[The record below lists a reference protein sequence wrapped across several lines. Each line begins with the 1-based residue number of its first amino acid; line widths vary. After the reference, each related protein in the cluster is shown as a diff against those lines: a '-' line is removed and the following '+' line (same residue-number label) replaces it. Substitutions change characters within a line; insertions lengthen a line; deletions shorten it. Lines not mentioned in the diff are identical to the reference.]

1 MAFVT
6 PPRADLVSTLLDL
19 SRPIASR
26 MRAIFYLRSMGDE
39 HLAENTAI
47 LCRALQDT
55 RGTALFRHEIAYVLG
70 QMQSVQAI
78 PDLSAVLRNT
88 ADDVVVRHE
97 VRVAGALFSP
107 LRRPPAL
114 TMPPPPPCPPPLPT
128 PPPPVR

>member
-6 PPRADLVSTLLDL
+6 PPRADLVATLLDL

-26 MRAIFYLRSMGDE
+26 MRAIFYLRSMGEE

-97 VRVAGALFSP
+97 VRI
-107 LRRPPAL
+107 
-114 TMPPPPPCPPPLPT
+114 C
-128 PPPPVR
+128 PPVRVVSRPPSTSPFTDPLPP